1 VKSEDV
7 HTLTAAYALDALDQ
21 IERRRYERHLTG
33 CGACRAELRG
43 FREVSGRLATAAAA
57 DAVPAL
63 RDRVLTAV
71 AGAEQPSAALVAIRR
86 PRRWRTAALGAVAAT
101 AVVAAAVG
109 SVVAANTHDRL
120 TASQHQQRE
129 IAAVL
134 SAPDCKILHAR
145 LTTGGTATVVMSPHM
160 RALVVT
166 AAGVRP
172 APTGQRYQLW
182 LMRVSG
188 DVRVGTLPPS
198 GGGPV
203 MVFAGGEPAGQR
215 LGISLEHDPR
225 PNRPNTPMLAIIN
238 L

>member
-1 VKSEDV
+1 MNTDDV

-21 IERRRYERHLTG
+21 TERQRYERHLTG
-33 CGACRAELRG
+33 CAACRTELRG
-43 FREVSGRLATAAAA
+43 FCEVSGRLATVTAT
-57 DAVPAL
+57 DASPAL
-63 RDRVLTAV
+63 RERVLAAV
-71 AGAEQPSAALVAIRR
+71 ASADQTNATPIPMRR
-86 PRRWRTAALGAVAAT
+86 PRRWHLAALSAVAAA
-101 AVVAAAVG
+101 AVVAATVS
-109 SVVAANTHDRL
+109 SVVAANSDNRL
-120 TASQHQQRE
+120 TANPHDQRE

-134 SAPDCKILHAR
+134 SAPDCKILHAL

-182 LMRVSG
+182 LMRPSG
-188 DVRVGTLPPS
+188 DIRAGTLPASS
-198 GGGPV
+198 GAPV
-203 MVFAGGEPAGQR
+203 MVFADQPPNGQR

-225 PNRPNTPMLAIIN
+225 PSHPSAPMLAVIQ